1 MIDDLSSCDDY
12 SDMGYNDMNKS
23 PMGQNRKHTY
33 KMPMD
38 LDAIEEINE
47 DIAGS
52 QVQIPVPEPVKVV
65 PQNSKNNKKEDKK
78 KDKKGWF

>member
-52 QVQIPVPEPVKVV
+52 
-65 PQNSKNNKKEDKK
+65 
-78 KDKKGWF
+78 